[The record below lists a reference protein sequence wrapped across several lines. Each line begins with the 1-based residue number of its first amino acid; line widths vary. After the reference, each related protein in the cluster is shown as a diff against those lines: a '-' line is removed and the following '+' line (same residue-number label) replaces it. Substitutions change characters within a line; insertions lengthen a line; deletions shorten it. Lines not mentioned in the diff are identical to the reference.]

1 MDGNGR
7 RLGAR
12 LLALLAG
19 VSMAWSGAVPAQDA
33 PVAPPAAQEPA
44 QPQAAE
50 QKQEREP
57 AQRQRLEQEMDDA
70 VAALRDYS
78 LARRE
83 EALARARQAGAAM
96 DERIE
101 RLQAQA
107 DRDRSRMG
115 TAARLRSQQ
124 AMADLRQRR
133 GDLAQWYDGMQRD
146 SDAAWD
152 EVKTG
157 FVRSYRELAHA
168 LRRARAQLQPPPA
181 PAADAPAADAQEPE
195 PEER

>member
-1 MDGNGR
+1 MDGGRR
-7 RLGAR
+7 RLGAC
-12 LLALLAG
+12 LLALVGAQT
-19 VSMAWSGAVPAQDA
+19 AWSGAVRAQDA
-33 PVAPPAAQEPA
+33 PAPPPAAA
-44 QPQAAE
+44 VQPQVAE
-50 QKQEREP
+50 PQQAQEQ
-57 AQRQRLEQEMDDA
+57 AQRQRLEREMDEA

-83 EALARARQAGAAM
+83 EAIARARQAGAAM

-107 DRDRSRMG
+107 DRDRERMS
-115 TAARLRSQQ
+115 ASARLRTQQ
-124 AMADLRQRR
+124 ALADLRQRR

-146 SDAAWD
+146 SGEAWD
-152 EVKTG
+152 EVKAG
-157 FVRSYRELAHA
+157 FVRSYRELVGA

-181 PAADAPAADAQEPE
+181 PAADAPADDAQEPE